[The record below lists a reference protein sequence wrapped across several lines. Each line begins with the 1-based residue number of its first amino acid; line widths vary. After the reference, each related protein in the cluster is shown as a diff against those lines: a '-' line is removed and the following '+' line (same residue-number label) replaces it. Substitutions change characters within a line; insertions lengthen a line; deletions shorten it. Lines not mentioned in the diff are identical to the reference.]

1 MGLVVR
7 GEGASTESGRLRF
20 EAARDVA
27 GQHPYREP
35 VLNLSAMDAGE
46 IMEAGDQDA
55 LMARNGANGQ
65 LVRGLEE
72 TPAAPLKGTGE
83 APAR

>member
-1 MGLVVR
+1 M
-7 GEGASTESGRLRF
+7 
-20 EAARDVA
+20 
-27 GQHPYREP
+27 
-35 VLNLSAMDAGE
+35 NLSAMDAGE

-72 TPAAPLKGTGE
+72 TPAAPLKRAGVLAIGAE
-83 APAR
+83 KSRKPGPVNPR